1 MNSHDLKSEP
11 NTFST
16 DEFKFRMIEVVD
28 VRSFVSLYDQWPL
41 GTTSLLIQLVKLMIG
56 SVECGFQK
64 TSTHT
69 LE

>member
-1 MNSHDLKSEP
+1 
-11 NTFST
+11 
-16 DEFKFRMIEVVD
+16 MIEVVD

-56 SVECGFQK
+56 SVECDFQP